1 MSDRIFGG
9 FGLALA
15 IFYIWAASII
25 PDSFMVDVIG
35 PRTFPYIVG
44 GVLGLC
50 SLIFILRPDA
60 EPDWPHFR
68 ELLEIGMAAAV
79 MLLYA
84 WVLPEFGFLIST
96 IFATA
101 YLTWRLGTAPL
112 MSLAVGFFTSIG
124 IYIVFHLILGLSLAK
139 GPLGF

>member
-25 PDSFMVDVIG
+25 KDSFMVDVVG
-35 PRTFPYIVG
+35 PRAFPYIVG
-44 GVLGLC
+44 TVLAVA
-50 SLIFILRPDA
+50 SIYFILRPDEEPKWPILRDFA
-60 EPDWPHFR
+60 EIVFA
-68 ELLEIGMAAAV
+68 GAV
-79 MLLYA
+79 MFLYSWA
-84 WVLPEFGFLIST
+84 LPEVGFVIST
-96 IFATA
+96 TLATA

-112 MSLAVGFFTSIG
+112 WALLVGLLTAVG
-124 IYIVFHLILGLSLAK
+124 IYVVFHLVLGLALAE